1 MQRIIVVALA
11 FLLIAG
17 SSAAGQRRSRVRGK
31 SNGVAT
37 PCDRVAAHPA
47 DPAAR
52 ARGVSNDKLD
62 ESAVITRC
70 EAEVRADPSS
80 PRLTFQLAR
89 GYLKAGRVEDAIEQ
103 LVVAAQGGHGGAL
116 AYLGDLYLDG
126 AVGLEADPLLAHTLY
141 RRAAEASFT
150 PAKAILAQFEDYT
163 ERAAAEDESEAAAA
177 RTKYINPQIV
187 DNIFKGE
194 LDAVPF
200 GELYTKI
207 YLVNMA
213 ENIFGVCEDH
223 FTSREVDAL
232 KLEAAQKSVD
242 MTPESGLT
250 MLMGLLMGAAQMRQ
264 NPDVFLTQQTEAAMN
279 QENLPEEAMKDA
291 FALIGRYPCG
301 SRELS
306 QFSRNLISYIR
317 NEGSPRMSTNDMYAL
332 CQREARPTGRYD
344 ARNFCMC
351 FISAMTQT
359 GVSRADRKGLS
370 SDFWGTARA
379 MMAKKP
385 AHFAMCNQ

>member
-1 MQRIIVVALA
+1 MQRIIVVSLA
-11 FLLIAG
+11 FLLVAG
-17 SSAAGQRRSRVRGK
+17 SSATGQRRDRVRAK

-52 ARGVSNDKLD
+52 TRGVSNDKLD
-62 ESAVITRC
+62 ESAVISRC
-70 EAEVRADPSS
+70 EAEVGADPSS

-126 AVGLEADPLLAHTLY
+126 AAGLEADPILAHTLY
-141 RRAAEASFT
+141 QRAAEAGFT
-150 PAKAILAQFEDYT
+150 PAKAMLAHFEDYT
-163 ERAAAEDESEAAAA
+163 ERVAADDEAEAT
-177 RTKYINPQIV
+177 RTKYINPEIV
-187 DNIFKGE
+187 DNIFKGD

-213 ENIFGVCEDH
+213 ENISGVCEDH
-223 FTSREVDAL
+223 FTSREVEAL

-242 MTPESGLT
+242 ITPEAGLT
-250 MLMGLLMGAAQMRQ
+250 MLMGLLMGATQMTQ
-264 NPDVFLTQQTEAAMN
+264 NPDVFLTQQAEAAMQ

-291 FALIGRYPCG
+291 FTLIGRHPCG

-306 QFSRNLISYIR
+306 QFSRNLISYVR
-317 NEGSPRMSTNDMYAL
+317 NEGTPRMSTNEMYAL

-344 ARNFCMC
+344 AQNFCVC
-351 FISAMTQT
+351 FVSAMTQT
-359 GVSRADRKGLS
+359 AVSRADRKGLS

-385 AHFAMCNQ
+385 GHYAMCNQ